1 MGRMSGIA
9 SVGLLFWATF
19 WPPSVDQGKTVL
31 LAISAVCFVVGS
43 YHVWSKE
50 HQLVLNLTE
59 KTQIE
64 ALYDLLS
71 EFEKLVNWYASD
83 AKTKPKPLNLLIE
96 RARRELRRH
105 APNYVHTFND
115 VVRDGAHAQR
125 AEPMPVFG
133 TEEQAEKWLMAN
145 PERYRCWQIASACHY
160 QLKFVLV
167 ECDAK
172 LP

>member
-1 MGRMSGIA
+1 MSGIA
-9 SVGLLFWATF
+9 LVGLLFWATF

-43 YHVWSKE
+43 YRVWSKE

-64 ALYDLLS
+64 ALDDLLS

-83 AKTKPKPLNLLIE
+83 AKTKPKPLSLLIE

-133 TEEQAEKWLMAN
+133 TEEEAEKWLKAN
-145 PERYRCWQIASACHY
+145 PERYLCWQIASACHY